1 MAERSLHKAMVV
13 GSTPTPG
20 TVKQQPIGI
29 IDSGVGGL
37 TIWQEIARQLPHESV
52 IYVADSKNCP
62 YGEKTP
68 EQIYSLA
75 KKLVEFLVAKDVKL
89 VVVACN
95 TITVTCLER
104 LRNDFPHF
112 PMIGTVP
119 VVKTAVDRSSSHKI
133 GILSTITTANSVYQ
147 KNLIQKFASG
157 LEVIN
162 IGTDKLVPL
171 VEAGKIR
178 GTEAHMVLNEV
189 LFPFKN
195 GSVDVL
201 ALGCTHFPFLRAEM
215 QEILGQNVQILD
227 SRGAIA
233 RQVERI
239 LERNEYLT
247 VEGEGSHM
255 IYTTG
260 EKQVLE
266 ALLQGINMHHKDI
279 RIEKNTL

>member
-1 MAERSLHKAMVV
+1 M
-13 GSTPTPG
+13 
-20 TVKQQPIGI
+20 KQQPIGI

-37 TIWQEIARQLPHESV
+37 TIWQEIARQLSHESV

-68 EQIYSLA
+68 EQIYSFA

-89 VVVACN
+89 IVVACN
-95 TITVTCLER
+95 TITVTCLDR
-104 LRNDFPHF
+104 LRKDFPHL

-133 GILSTITTANSVYQ
+133 GILSTRATANSVYQ

-157 LEVIN
+157 VEVIN

-178 GTEAHMVLNEV
+178 GPEAHRVLAEV
-189 LFPFKN
+189 LIPFKD
-195 GSVDVL
+195 GAVDVL
-201 ALGCTHFPFLRAEM
+201 ALGCTHFPFLRAEI
-215 QEILGQNVQILD
+215 QEILGKNVQILD

-247 VEGEGSHM
+247 IEGEGSHV

-266 ALLQGINMHHKDI
+266 ALLQKMDMHHKNI
-279 RIEKNTL
+279 QIQTTTIV